1 MSGALQ
7 MERTVEGGEVRLR
20 LRGRLDRQAAPLLL
34 EWLRT
39 WLPGAGEKA
48 ALDLSGVEYLDSAGV
63 AVLSEALRLAR
74 ERKQSLSLANLSAP
88 AQKTLEIFRW
98 QGVDLE
104 VPERVGLFE
113 GLGERAWALLA
124 GLRKV
129 GLLAA
134 DTFSWA
140 LAGPFTAQPG
150 HPRGEILR
158 QSILLGSRAFGIV
171 ALLSLLIGLTL
182 ALLSAAQLR
191 QFGANIYAA
200 NLVAVAMTREMG
212 PLLTAVIVAGR
223 SGSAIAAEIA
233 TMRVTEEIDALESM
247 GFSPVRFL
255 VVPKLY
261 AVTMTQ
267 PLLTLV
273 ADACGVLGGMLVGA
287 LLLQVPMPAFL
298 QQCADALRTK
308 DLVIGL
314 LKSLSFGWIILLTGA
329 HCGLQTSGG
338 AQGVGIS
345 TTRSVVL
352 SIFLV
357 IVADCAF
364 SLAFYS

>member
-1 MSGALQ
+1 MSEPIQ
-7 MERTVEGGEVRLR
+7 MERAVEGGEVRLR
-20 LRGRLDRQAAPLLL
+20 LRGRLDRQAAPLVL

-39 WLPGAGEKA
+39 WLPGAGETA
-48 ALDLSGVEYLDSAGV
+48 RLDLGEVEYLDSAGV

-74 ERKQSLSLANLSAP
+74 ERRQSLVFSRLSEP
-88 AQKTLEIFRW
+88 ARRTLEIFRW

-104 VPERVGLFE
+104 APEKTGLLE
-113 GLGERAWALLA
+113 GLGERVLQAFE
-124 GLRKV
+124 GLRQI
-129 GLLAA
+129 GMLAA

-140 LAGPFTAQPG
+140 LAGPFTARPG

-273 ADACGVLGGMLVGA
+273 ADACGILGGMLVGA

-298 QQCADALRTK
+298 LQCADALRTK
-308 DLVIGL
+308 DLLIGL

-329 HCGLQTSGG
+329 HCGLRTQGG